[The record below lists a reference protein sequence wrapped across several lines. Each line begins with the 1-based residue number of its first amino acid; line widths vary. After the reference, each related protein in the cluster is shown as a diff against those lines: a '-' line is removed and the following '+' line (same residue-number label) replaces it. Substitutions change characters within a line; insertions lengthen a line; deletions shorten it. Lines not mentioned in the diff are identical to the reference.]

1 MTLHEKLR
9 QWWEEEDFSIIALT
23 VLMLLF
29 ILVSITIFAA
39 IAITAI
45 TGATQ

>member
-1 MTLHEKLR
+1 MTLHEKLQ

-23 VLMLLF
+23 VLMLVF

-39 IAITAI
+39 VSATALIGAI
-45 TGATQ
+45 Q